1 MKNNFRGCGVTTKII
16 FHKVLSSFLFL
27 SPMAV
32 ETEQVILPASESP
45 TRGIVGA
52 ATILAAGNVASRVLG
67 LGRELVIADLFGASG
82 YVSVFRVASTLVLTL
97 YDFLVGGLITA
108 ALVPTFSEYAE
119 RKQEYWQLVSTVLSV
134 LALLLA
140 LAVLILEWFAEPL
153 FTLLGSGYDENLR
166 AAGVQMI
173 RLILPAIFFLGVAGV
188 LSGILLSLKKFTLPS
203 FTTAAFN
210 LSIIVCALALTPVFG
225 ITSVVIGVVVGAASQ
240 VLLQL
245 IGLRKSPLK
254 FSLNFKHPALNQI
267 ARLYVPVL
275 GGLSVMIVGVT
286 IDRNLAS
293 HTGAQ
298 SLAWMQAATYLVQ
311 LPLGLVATA
320 ISFAI
325 LPNLS
330 RAISQDDFRHT
341 LAFGLKLVLLLIVPC
356 VVALF
361 VLALPV
367 VALLYEHGAFTAND
381 TMETSRAL
389 QFYLFGTLFAAIDQP
404 LVFAFYARK
413 NTLLPNL
420 VAVVGLGIYL
430 VVAFALIQPLGYL
443 GLVLANSA
451 QLIGHALVMLLLTH
465 TRLGGVGGKGVGTTT
480 LKLVGAGAVMG
491 AAMLFLPTLNVLD
504 GFFGELVRVI
514 FPALLGGIIYV
525 VVLRVLRVRELEQM
539 WGVVRRRGR

>member
-1 MKNNFRGCGVTTKII
+1 MSI
-16 FHKVLSSFLFL
+16 
-27 SPMAV
+27 
-32 ETEQVILPASESP
+32 ETNIEPVPAPEST

-52 ATILAAGNVASRVLG
+52 ASILAAGNVLSRVLG
-67 LGRELVIADLFGASG
+67 LGRELVIADLFGATG
-82 YVSVFRVASTLVLTL
+82 YVSVFRVASTLVITL
-97 YDFLVGGLITA
+97 YDFLVGGMITA

-119 RKQEYWQLVSTVLSV
+119 RKQEFWQLVSTVLSV
-134 LALLLA
+134 LAVLLA
-140 LAVLILEWFAEPL
+140 LAVLVLEFFAEPL
-153 FTLLGSGYDENLR
+153 FTILGGGYDESLR

-173 RLILPAIFFLGVAGV
+173 RMILPAVFFLGVAGV

-210 LSIIVCALALTPVFG
+210 LGIIVCAVLLTPMFG
-225 ITSVVIGVVVGAASQ
+225 ITSVVIGVVVGAMSQ

-245 IGLRKSPLK
+245 LGLWRSPLRL
-254 FSLNFKHPALNQI
+254 SLDFKHPALKQI
-267 ARLYVPVL
+267 FWLYLPVL
-275 GGLSVMIVGVT
+275 GGLTVMLVGVG

-325 LPNLS
+325 LPSLS
-330 RAISQDDFRHT
+330 RAIGHTDFRRT
-341 LAFGLKLVLLLIVPC
+341 LAFGLKLVLLMILPC

-367 VALLYEHGAFTAND
+367 VQLLYEHGAFTAND
-381 TMETSRAL
+381 STETARAL
-389 QFYLFGTLFAAIDQP
+389 QIYLLGTVFAAIDQP

-430 VVAFALIQPLGYL
+430 VVALTLIEPLGYL
-443 GLVLANSA
+443 ALVLANSA
-451 QLIGHALVMLLLTH
+451 QLAGHALVMLFLTQ
-465 TRLGGVGGKGVGTTT
+465 TRLGGIGGEAVGTTT
-480 LKLVGAGAVMG
+480 LKLIGAAGAMG
-491 AAMLFLPTLNVLD
+491 AVMLFLPTLN
-504 GFFGELVRVI
+504 
-514 FPALLGGIIYV
+514 LGSEFWGQVAYV
-525 VVLRVLRVRELEQM
+525 VVPALVGGLVYIALLKLLRVREWEQL
-539 WGVVRRRGR
+539 WGVLRRRGRTL